1 MYIALVC
8 KVYMNAYI
16 VHAAEL
22 RGLKRKQ
29 SFSNIDEFIENDEK
43 ENKQMLY

>member
-1 MYIALVC
+1 MNVC
-8 KVYMNAYI
+8 M

-22 RGLKRKQ
+22 HGLKRKQ
-29 SFSNIDEFIENDEK
+29 SFLNIDEFIENDEK

>member
-1 MYIALVC
+1 MHIALIC

-16 VHAAEL
+16 VHAVEL

-29 SFSNIDEFIENDEK
+29 SFLNIDEFIENDEK